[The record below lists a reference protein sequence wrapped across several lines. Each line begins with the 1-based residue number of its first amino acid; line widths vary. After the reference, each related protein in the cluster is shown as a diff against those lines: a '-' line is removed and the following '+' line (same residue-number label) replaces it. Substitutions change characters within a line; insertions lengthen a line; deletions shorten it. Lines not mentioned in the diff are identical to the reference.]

1 MAPDAGVRDLTLSF
15 VDRLDSIL
23 KLTAGSENI
32 EVPGAGILALDIECK
47 MYGFVANIEF
57 AISSEQTSDKLFRPF
72 VNREPIGVILEL
84 KSGRESGDGSTTF
97 EKISLCGVVTDRGV
111 QERTSEGLAGN
122 PVIRRRYRIRVVDP
136 AASYWREHF
145 PLELHTQKS
154 FKKVLEAHA
163 PKGIK
168 IDYDWSFLNQE
179 PPFICVAPG
188 GAGGGQANYYDWLV
202 AILEQENGLLE
213 YDCLNRKYRFG
224 SDKSKD
230 TKPATLDR
238 EHVLAVEHQ
247 FPEPI
252 RHNVQV
258 LNASAEVKPKPK
270 QVKNDDAVDGVKR
283 EVMENTPL
291 TTPVERRAGVEQS
304 RLKEPGEIVILN
316 LGRFPYRSFVPG
328 RFVSLQEGWGA
339 RAHEGGRTYRVIAL
353 SLWAEAVDGEK
364 AEDGDLTLEAAEFNM
379 KIRLE
384 AEEPSSPTPHR
395 PHGNPISKSIQV
407 EAKIQSAS
415 GGDKDRTWF
424 VVEDKKTSQLFYNV
438 HIPLWNAKIQVPF
451 GPETMPGHLFFP
463 SYKFARVLL
472 DVGMTDARLV
482 SFLDWAEGA
491 RSPQDSQANRMVLGK
506 QGIDGTV
513 MEHYY
518 KDQKPMFRIQR
529 QQGQDL
535 QTIELSDGRFFL
547 EVKEDK
553 KAKKVVPTHDVR
565 IQTEAAKGQL
575 RMKATSGVAEMNAKL
590 DGAVG
595 QAKSSIEN
603 ASTKMSEELDDMD
616 AKLGSKLDESK
627 SRAEGAAND
636 LAASV
641 GDASSSVED
650 AKAQVSAAL
659 QPNGAA
665 RLSSDLDRK
674 FSDVETRLAQKQ
686 GVASAAALAPVSA
699 LVQSAR
705 SQSETIE
712 AQLRSVAMDAIKGL
726 DVLREQCLSR
736 IEALVAQAKG
746 LIDAALETFDQIKA
760 GLAELR
766 PTLLDPISAVSEQI
780 AEIQNLFEEATSS
793 IRSLL
798 SQGVSALE
806 AIPATG
812 LPQAMVAPT
821 VSSIKSALSAALPP
835 LEKAMNTFGQ
845 QVATASTKISEQV
858 VKVQTQMS
866 EQLGNFI
873 DTAMQQSD
881 KVLEPLLSEIERFQG
896 QITDSIGQLASQA
909 AQAQQSALDA
919 MLRMKEGGETQI
931 KGLLSQAESKLER

>member
-1 MAPDAGVRDLTLSF
+1 
-15 VDRLDSIL
+15 
-23 KLTAGSENI
+23 
-32 EVPGAGILALDIECK
+32 
-47 MYGFVANIEF
+47 MYGFVANVEF

-72 VNREPIGVILEL
+72 LNREPIAAILEL
-84 KSGRESGDGSTTF
+84 KSGRESGDDSATF
-97 EKISLCGVVTDRGV
+97 DKITLSGVVTERSL
-111 QERTSEGLAGN
+111 QERTSEGLTGN
-122 PVIRRRYRIRVVDP
+122 PVIRRRYRIRFVDP
-136 AASYWREHF
+136 AVAYWREHF

-154 FKKVLEAHA
+154 FRKVMEAHA

-168 IDYDWSFLNQE
+168 IDYDWSFLNKE

-188 GAGGGQANYYDWLV
+188 GSEGSGANYYDWLL
-202 AILEQENGLLE
+202 ALLERENGLLE

-224 SDKSKD
+224 ADKSKD
-230 TKPATLDR
+230 KKPATLDR
-238 EHVLAVEHQ
+238 EHVLAVEHH

-252 RHNVQV
+252 RHKVQV
-258 LNASAEVKPKPK
+258 LNASAEVTPKPK
-270 QVKNDDAVDGVKR
+270 SVNNDDAVEGVKR
-283 EVMENTPL
+283 EVLEKTPL
-291 TTPVERRAGVEQS
+291 TTPIDSRAGTEQS
-304 RLKEPGEIVILN
+304 RLREPGEVLVLN

-339 RAHEGGRTYRVIAL
+339 RAHEGGRTYRVILL
-353 SLWAEAVDGEK
+353 SLRAEAVEGEK
-364 AEDGDLTLEAAEFNM
+364 AEDADLTLGAAEYNM
-379 KIRLE
+379 EVRLE
-384 AEEPSSPTPHR
+384 AEEPTSPTPHR
-395 PHGNPISKSIQV
+395 PHGNSISKSIQV

-424 VVEDKKTSQLFYNV
+424 VIEDKKTSQLFYNV

-451 GPETMPGHLFFP
+451 GPDTLPGHLFFP

-472 DVGMTDARLV
+472 DIEMTEARIV

-506 QGIDGTV
+506 QSIDGTV
-513 MEHYY
+513 MEHFY

-547 EVKEDK
+547 EVKEDQT
-553 KAKKVVPTHDVR
+553 AKKVVPTHDVR

-616 AKLGSKLDESK
+616 AQLSTKLDENK

-636 LAASV
+636 LAASF
-641 GDASSSVED
+641 GEAGSSVDE
-650 AKAQVSAAL
+650 AKAQVLAAL
-659 QPNGAA
+659 QPNGEAH
-665 RLSSDLDRK
+665 LSTELGRD
-674 FSDVETRLAQKQ
+674 FSKVEAKIAKKQ
-686 GVASAAALAPVSA
+686 SAVGSAGVAQAAA

-705 SQSETIE
+705 AQSESIE
-712 AQLRSVAMDAIKGL
+712 SQLRSVAMEAVKGL
-726 DVLREQCLSR
+726 DILREQCLSR
-736 IEALVAQAKG
+736 IEALVAQAKS
-746 LIDAALETFDQIKA
+746 LIDAAVETFNQIQA

-766 PTLLDPISAVSEQI
+766 PTLLDPIAAVSEQI
-780 AEIQNLFEEATSS
+780 VEIQSLFEEATSS

-821 VSSIKSALSAALPP
+821 VSTIKSALSAALPP
-835 LEKAMNTFGQ
+835 LEKAMSTFGQ
-845 QVATASTKISEQV
+845 QVATASTKVSQQV
-858 VKVQTQMS
+858 EKVQAQMS

-873 DTAMQQSD
+873 ETATQQSD
-881 KVLEPLLSEIERFQG
+881 KVLEPLLTEIERFQK
-896 QITDSIGQLASQA
+896 QITDSIAQVAGQA
-909 AQAQQSALDA
+909 AQAQRSALES
-919 MLRMKEGGETQI
+919 MLRLKGSGESQV
-931 KGLLSQAESKLER
+931 KALLARADSQLD